1 MQNPVRPATTPAT
14 TLARQL
20 WPEETANRMLRA
32 TLLCLIGSAL
42 IAASAQVRVP
52 LWPVPMTMQTFAVL
66 ALGLA
71 YGPRLGTATVLVYL
85 AEGAMGLPVFAGFK
99 AGPAALMGPTAGY
112 LVGFALAAALVGRL
126 GERGWDRRALTTVA
140 AMLLGNLAIYAA
152 GAGWLATL
160 VGPTKALELGV
171 LPFLPGDALKIA
183 LAATIL
189 PLLRRTADRR
199 RT

>member
-1 MQNPVRPATTPAT
+1 MQTRLRPAT

-20 WPEETANRMLRA
+20 WPEDAANRTMRA
-32 TLLCLIGSAL
+32 VLLCVIGSAL

-66 ALGLA
+66 ALALA
-71 YGPRLGTATVLVYL
+71 CGPRLGAATVLLYL

-112 LVGFALAAALVGRL
+112 LAGFVLAAALVGRL
-126 GERGWDRRALTTVA
+126 GERGWDRRVPTTVA
-140 AMLLGNLAIYAA
+140 AMLLGNLVIYAF

-160 VGPTKALELGV
+160 VGPAKALELGI

-183 LAATIL
+183 LAAAIL
-189 PLLRRTADRR
+189 PLLRRKADRR
-199 RT
+199 QP